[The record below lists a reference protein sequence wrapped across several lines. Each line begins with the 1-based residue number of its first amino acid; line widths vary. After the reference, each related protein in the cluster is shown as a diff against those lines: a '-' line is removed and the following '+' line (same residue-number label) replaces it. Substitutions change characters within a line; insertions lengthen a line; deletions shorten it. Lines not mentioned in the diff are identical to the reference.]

1 VSDPRG
7 GNEKNATERVADA
20 LANEGFKVFI
30 NPPERA
36 IPFDLAGYHPDIL
49 ATRENERLIV
59 EVKRS
64 EKGTSVD
71 QYVEVARLV
80 RDHPGWRFLLVPSDT
95 VEEEGVIERKG
106 LPDWTTLV
114 EQSRVAGRLIS
125 NQLYAASF
133 LASWAGVEGTLRR
146 VAQDEAIPVEVF
158 SVRPLIKHLYSFGI
172 LSILQLRELEALEPV
187 RNEVAHGF
195 VVREIAGPALRLYQ
209 LFVQLLELRSRS
221 GPMIE
226 GQP

>member
-1 VSDPRG
+1 MSDPRG
-7 GNEKNATERVADA
+7 GEEQNATQRVADL

-30 NPPERA
+30 NPTEGA
-36 IPFDLAGYHPDIL
+36 IPFDLAGYRPDIL
-49 ATRENERLIV
+49 ATREDERLIV

-80 RDHPGWRFLLVPSDT
+80 REHPGWRFLLIPSDT
-95 VEEEGVIERKG
+95 VEEDGTIEGKG
-106 LPDWTTLV
+106 VPDWSALV
-114 EQSRVAGRLIS
+114 EQSRVAGGLIS

-133 LASWAGVEGTLRR
+133 LAAWAGVEGTLRR
-146 VAQDEAIPVEVF
+146 IAQDQAIPIEVF

-172 LSILQLRELEALEPV
+172 LSIIQFQELEALEPV

-195 VVREIAGPALRLYQ
+195 VVPDIAGPALRLYQ

-221 GPMIE
+221 GPVTE
-226 GQP
+226 GPP